1 MLFAMS
7 RTNPTFPEP
16 ETQDPPPAGTRPVV
30 RYGHEAV
37 VYQIPVA
44 PSTENVTHQKTTIS
58 LPAESKWTSGLHF
71 HANHTEYLR
80 LVRGAIF
87 VELNGETRYISE
99 RNGGGFDPKTGRLIG
114 EGLII
119 EVRPYAKHNWGRA
132 AEHYCNLNPHLR
144 RADPTLRLWPDGW
157 METAVVEEWTMP
169 SDISKPLFFWNLN
182 GTIMRHNDTLLSPR
196 QRIAERLLG
205 QWWID
210 LQLFNVFWELDNYPI
225 FLDSSHLWQVF
236 SPMQRLGIS
245 NGIEV
250 GVSFVVLFVARILG
264 IVLGLKAVEQRR
276 TPKALWEAYR
286 KSPRDL

>member
-144 RADPTLRLWPDGW
+144 RADPTLRLWLDGW
-157 METAVVEEWTMP
+157 MKPQLWKNGQCQA
-169 SDISKPLFFWNLN
+169 ISANRFF
-182 GTIMRHNDTLLSPR
+182 S
-196 QRIAERLLG
+196 
-205 QWWID
+205 
-210 LQLFNVFWELDNYPI
+210 
-225 FLDSSHLWQVF
+225 
-236 SPMQRLGIS
+236 GI
-245 NGIEV
+245 
-250 GVSFVVLFVARILG
+250 
-264 IVLGLKAVEQRR
+264 
-276 TPKALWEAYR
+276 
-286 KSPRDL
+286 